1 MQKKAKEA
9 GNKRAGPP
17 GWMLSLMKFG
27 WNKKIS
33 PFGVLRTV
41 GRNRSLKGIGGF
53 VENRSNI
60 KHNGH
65 AEIVRDYMYQ
75 ILLRPG
81 TTEYAILVSFGVGLV
96 CHLPLESVEK
106 LADPNFPIPVSFIYG
121 DNDWVTN
128 IEGEAPLRVAEAN
141 PD

>member
-1 MQKKAKEA
+1 
-9 GNKRAGPP
+9 
-17 GWMLSLMKFG
+17 
-27 WNKKIS
+27 
-33 PFGVLRTV
+33 
-41 GRNRSLKGIGGF
+41 
-53 VENRSNI
+53 
-60 KHNGH
+60 
-65 AEIVRDYMYQ
+65 
-75 ILLRPG
+75 LLRPG

-128 IEGEAPLRVAEAN
+128 IEEEAPLRVAEAN